1 MAMTDLTIIR
11 RSLVARLFST
21 ITTIVTVAV
30 AVALMIVLVTMQDA
44 GRKAFKHGS
53 GDMHLIVSADPGPLV
68 AVLNGIFY
76 ANPPQRPIPWAKYE
90 QVAGEFPYEYAVP
103 TQLGDSYRG
112 QPVLATTRE
121 FFEQFKPDAGR
132 PWQLAEGRIFA
143 APFEIVLGAGAA
155 RQTGLAVGQTVHLSH
170 GASSSKQR
178 EAADEHHA
186 NEHGEFDYTVVGVMK
201 PTGGSHDRALFTDL
215 DSAWTIHAHDRRMRS
230 DPHATT
236 TPDDLTE
243 ADKLITGILLRL
255 PTREGSTAPA
265 ALPQVFYK
273 LRSDPQI
280 TVASPSDQIQKLF
293 VIVGSLNQIFI
304 AMAFVVMI
312 SSGIG
317 IMLALY
323 NSMEQRRRQIAVLR
337 VLGASRG
344 RIFGLIVTESAFL
357 GVLGAVAGVGLSIV
371 AMRVVAAA
379 MRMRLGLVI
388 EPNLIPEWTLAIGLA
403 TVALAAVAGVLPA
416 VMAYRTSVAKNLRP
430 IG

>member
-21 ITTIVTVAV
+21 ITTIITVAV

-53 GDMHLIVSADPGPLV
+53 GDMHLLVSADPGPLV
-68 AVLNGIFY
+68 AVLNGVFY

-90 QVAGEFPYEYAVP
+90 EIAGSFPYEYAVP

-112 QPVLATTRE
+112 QPVMATTRA
-121 FFEQFKPDAGR
+121 FFEKFKPDVGR
-132 PWQLAEGRIFA
+132 PWQLAQGRIFA

-155 RQTGLAVGQTVHLSH
+155 RHTGLTVGQEVHLSH
-170 GASSSKQR
+170 GASSSRKT
-178 EAADEHHA
+178 DDGHHA
-186 NEHGEFDYTVVGVMK
+186 NEHTEFEYTVVGIMK

-215 DSAWTIHAHDRRMRS
+215 DSAWTIHAHDRRTRN
-230 DPHATT
+230 DPNATT
-236 TPDDLTE
+236 TPADLTE

-255 PTREGSTAPA
+255 PTREGSAAPA

-280 TVASPSDQIQKLF
+280 TVASPSDQIEKLF

-337 VLGASRG
+337 VLGASRS

-357 GVLGAVAGVGLSIV
+357 GVFGAVVGVGLSIM
-371 AMRVVAAA
+371 AMRIVAAA
-379 MRMRLGLVI
+379 MQMRLGLVI
-388 EPNLIPEWTLAIGLA
+388 EPNLIPAWTLAIGLG